1 MKPSHDEAKLAH
13 LKIGI
18 AFGVSQFSQYATFA
32 AMFYGGGRVLEA
44 SKETINGVEI
54 YTINPENVFCA
65 IFAILFG
72 ASQAG
77 MAASYGPDM
86 GKATAAADRVFKIIE
101 HESEI
106 NAIEIDK

>member
-1 MKPSHDEAKLAH
+1 
-13 LKIGI
+13 
-18 AFGVSQFSQYATFA
+18 
-32 AMFYGGGRVLEA
+32 MFYGGGEVLKA
-44 SKETINGVEI
+44 AKQPDGS
-54 YTINPENVFCA
+54 YSINPEDVFCA

-86 GKATAAADRVFKIIE
+86 GKCTAAAERVFKIVD

-106 NAIEIDK
+106 NAIEIDT